1 MWPLWGPMQGNCKTF
16 FFLLL
21 GAGPNP
27 NHCLSSFFFLKKVYI
42 YKKKKPL
49 PDHNAW
55 YPSSGEVKE
64 KNICFLATRLLQ
76 MFHRCLMCLMA
87 QSRPFTSTEHL
98 QQRFIYANRNW
109 SRWDLNARSSPQFME
124 TCPKFPAS
132 SQEDVPAERT
142 APADGPHQVPPQP
155 LLSGNNR
162 KLRLHLAQTHQT
174 RSATDQKNVVWS
186 DESPRLRHQAGVGV
200 LRMWP

>member
-1 MWPLWGPMQGNCKTF
+1 MF
-16 FFLLL
+16 IYIR
-21 GAGPNP
+21 
-27 NHCLSSFFFLKKVYI
+27 KKNLCPTTMRGI
-42 YKKKKPL
+42 HHLEKSKKKTSVFSP
-49 PDHNAW
+49 P
-55 YPSSGEVKE
+55 
-64 KNICFLATRLLQ
+64 ICY
-76 MFHRCLMCLMA
+76 RCSTAALMA